1 MEQALWKIF
10 DTIDSLVRYAEGK
23 NINILTFLGLQLTA
37 VRFINV
43 HYNLWFEASF
53 VFLGASVFLCV
64 VSFLPKSR
72 LTAWLYHINRVS
84 AKPGESDNTLYYG
97 DIVKYSVDGYI
108 DIMEKSME
116 CKIRGNGYHENLC
129 RQIVVNAGIA
139 NDKFRLF
146 KLSFSVMLIG
156 EMFFAFSLFD
166 KIK

>member
-1 MEQALWKIF
+1 MDNVLWKIF
-10 DTIDSLVRYAEGK
+10 DTVDSLVRYAESK
-23 NINILTFLGLQLTA
+23 NIHILTFLGLQLTA
-37 VRFINV
+37 VRFISIHLNPWLEV
-43 HYNLWFEASF
+43 SI

-72 LTAWLYHINRVS
+72 LTSWLYHINRLS
-84 AKPGESDNTLYYG
+84 AKPEPDDNTLYYG

-108 DIMEKSME
+108 DIMEKSLC

-146 KLSFSVMLIG
+146 KLSFGVMLLG
-156 EMFFAFSLFD
+156 EMFFAISLFD
-166 KIK
+166 KI